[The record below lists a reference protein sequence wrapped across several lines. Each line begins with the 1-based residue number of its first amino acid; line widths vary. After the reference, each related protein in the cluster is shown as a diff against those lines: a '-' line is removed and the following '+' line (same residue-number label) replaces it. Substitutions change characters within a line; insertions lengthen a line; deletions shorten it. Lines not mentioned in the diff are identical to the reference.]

1 MDSSH
6 LLKPVA
12 TVSYSFLS
20 KTKRFFA
27 AAILADWVLGNAV
40 NVFIQNLNSKGLLGL
55 GDDFQASFMIWGNS
69 IWLNILHIFI
79 LAFTAGL
86 FGFIFGYLSRRVSLS
101 DKIIFTTLYV
111 FIRFV
116 FLALFSVIIDSFFPS
131 YSANWNQLVTETIFA
146 ITSSAFNATFIILGY
161 IGMFASAIYFMKSGS
176 KVINDPYYLTDRSKS
191 GTLLDIKWYHYFW
204 LFIPISF
211 YSQVILNLIYKVGY
225 TIVTLVKNF
234 KWSTIF
240 GSDDGNKGNAIEVA
254 WGSLFW
260 IIIIASIIIYLMD
273 YLRKVLIGETSQHWI
288 FKVLIAIGIGLGIP
302 FLLLWYTSFAG

>member
-6 LLKPVA
+6 ILAPTA
-12 TVSYSFLS
+12 TVSYSFFS
-20 KTKRFFA
+20 KFKRFLA

-40 NVFIQNLNSKGLLGL
+40 NVFIQNLNHNGLLGL
-55 GDDFQASFMIWGNS
+55 GEDFKASFIIWGDS

-86 FGFIFGYLSRRVSLS
+86 FGFIFGYLSRRVSSS

-116 FLALFSVIIDSFFPS
+116 FLGLFSIIIDNFIPS
-131 YSANWNQLVTETIFA
+131 YSSNWNQLITETLYA
-146 ITSSAFNATFIILGY
+146 ITSSAFNATFAILGY
-161 IGMFASAIYFMKSGS
+161 LAMFASAIHYMKSGS
-176 KVINDPYYLTDRSKS
+176 KVINNPNYTTDKTKS

-204 LFIPISF
+204 LFIPIAF
-211 YSQVILNLIYKVGY
+211 YSQILLNLLYKIGY

-240 GSDDGNKGNAIEVA
+240 GGEDGDKGNAIDVA

-260 IIIIASIIIYLMD
+260 IVMISAVILFLMAYLQD
-273 YLRKVLIGETSQHWI
+273 ILRCKTKQHWI
-288 FKVLIAIGIGLGIP
+288 LKSLIAIGIAFVIP
-302 FLLLWYTSFAG
+302 FLLLWFTSLAG

>member
-20 KTKRFFA
+20 KIKRFFA

-55 GDDFQASFMIWGNS
+55 GDDFQASFIIWGNS

-79 LAFTAGL
+79 LAFIAGL
-86 FGFIFGYLSRRVSLS
+86 FGFIFGYLSRRVNLS

-131 YSANWNQLVTETIFA
+131 YSANWNQLVTENIFA
-146 ITSSAFNATFIILGY
+146 ITSSAFNATFIIIGY
-161 IGMFASAIYFMKSGS
+161 IGMFSSAIYFMKSGS
-176 KVINDPYYLTDRSKS
+176 KVISNPYYMTDKS
-191 GTLLDIKWYHYFW
+191 QNGTLLDIKWYHYFW
-204 LFIPISF
+204 LFIPIAF
-211 YSQVILNLIYKVGY
+211 YSQILLNLLYKVGY
-225 TIVTLVKNF
+225 TLVTLVKNF
-234 KWSTIF
+234 KWSTII
-240 GSDDGNKGNAIEVA
+240 GVEDGEKGNALDVA

-260 IIIIASIIIYLMD
+260 IILIAGVIIFLMA
-273 YLRKVLIGETSQHWI
+273 YMQEILIGKTKQHWAVK
-288 FKVLIAIGIGLGIP
+288 FLIVIGIAFVIP
-302 FLLLWYTSFAG
+302 FLLLWFTSFAG